1 MGVARRNGQLSQVL
15 SPREW
20 GCTEIGLRTQL
31 WRWVVPTRV
40 GVYPGTIKRLKLVG
54 RCPHASGGVPARPGG
69 WFGSGGL
76 SPREWGCTDC
86 ALHLSSAQGVV
97 PTRVGV
103 YHSLIKEHPQT
114 CCCPHA
120 SGGVPDA
127 SEAWAKHGRLSPR
140 EWGCTSISPYSHP
153 LTIVV
158 PTRVG
163 VYREI
168 MQVRLVPECCPHAS
182 GGVPRYRRCS
192 GPYHALSP
200 REWGCTGALMQ
211 ITYPTFVVPTRVGVY
226 RRA

>member
-1 MGVARRNGQLSQVL
+1 MSCQGLKSSWSCPHASGGVPRILQLEAHSF
-15 SPREW
+15 
-20 GCTEIGLRTQL
+20 
-31 WRWVVPTRV
+31 
-40 GVYPGTIKRLKLVG
+40 
-54 RCPHASGGVPARPGG
+54 RCPHASGGVPMGLSAPRGAAE
-69 WFGSGGL
+69 L
-76 SPREWGCTDC
+76 SPREWGCTGSHR
-86 ALHLSSAQGVV
+86 AWPRSRL
-97 PTRVGV
+97 R
-103 YHSLIKEHPQT
+103 
-114 CCCPHA
+114 CPHA
-120 SGGVPDA
+120 SGGVPVDA
-127 SEAWAKHGRLSPR
+127 VALTKDIKLSPR